1 MKKKYIIVLLC
12 FCFSIQLSAQ
22 TNPKTSSEGS
32 KADKEYASY
41 AYIDAIKTYERM
53 FTRGYKAPDM
63 LLKLAN
69 SYYFNGDFEQSAKWY
84 KELFAMQADAAP
96 ECYYRF
102 SQSLKSIKEYPQA
115 DEMMAKF
122 NKENGNDLRALLAE
136 SQKDYLAVIKK
147 NSGRYTIENIGI
159 NSKYSDYGS
168 AYYQNKIVFTSAR
181 DTGNFVK
188 RIDSWT
194 GEGFSNLYE
203 SNVQPDGTFSV
214 VSKLSGNLNTK
225 FHESTPVFTKDG
237 NTVYFT
243 RNNYNNGKIG
253 KDSNKT
259 ILLKIYKADLKEGS
273 WENITELPFNSD
285 NYSVAHPALSSDEKT
300 LYFVSDMP
308 GTIGRSDIFKVSIK
322 ENGTYGTPVNL
333 GKTINT
339 GGKETFP
346 FITAENELYFA
357 SDGHPGL
364 GGMDVFVSKQRQDSI
379 FKEVINVGDPLNSPQ
394 DDFGLLIDS
403 KTKMGYVTSN
413 RAGGI
418 GGDDIYKI
426 KEVKPI
432 ESCEQSLSGSV
443 TDIETQQAII
453 DVKVSLY
460 NSSYEL
466 KATVFTDSEG
476 KFDFGEVD
484 CNGTYYI
491 RVEKKEYTT
500 KEQSV
505 TIAEVSGKTILN
517 ITVEKGQCKVAI
529 GDDLGKCFG
538 IKMIYFDLDK
548 SNIREEAALDLAKIL
563 DFLDQYPKMKIE
575 IRSYTDSR
583 AAAEYNMK
591 LSERRAESTKQWLI
605 KNGIDESRLKAKG
618 FGESQLVNQCADGV
632 DCTEEEHQANRRSEF
647 VLFSM

>member
-53 FTRGYKAPDM
+53 FTRGYKSPDI

-69 SYYFNGDFEQSAKWY
+69 SYYFKGEFEQSAKWY
-84 KELFAMQADAAP
+84 KELFSLQYDAVP

-102 SQSLKSIKEYPQA
+102 AQSLKSIKEYEHA
-115 DEMMAKF
+115 DKMMAKF
-122 NKENGNDLRALLAE
+122 NKANGNDLRAQLAE
-136 SQKDYLAVIKK
+136 SQKDYLAVIKE
-147 NSGRYTIENIGI
+147 NSGRYTIENSMI

-168 AYYQNKIVFTSAR
+168 ASYQNKIVFTSAR

-188 RIDSWT
+188 RKDSWT
-194 GEGFSNLYE
+194 GEGFTNMYE
-203 SNVQPDGTFSV
+203 SNVAMDGTLSSV
-214 VSKLSGNLNTK
+214 KKLSGNLNTK
-225 FHESTPVFTKDG
+225 LHESTPVFTKDG

-243 RNNYNNGKIG
+243 RNNYINGKTG
-253 KDSNKT
+253 KDANKT
-259 ILLKIYKADLKEGS
+259 VLLKIYKADLKDGI
-273 WENITELPFNSD
+273 WKNVRELPFDNK
-285 NYSVAHPALSSDEKT
+285 NYSVAHPALSVDEKI

-308 GTIGRSDIFKVSIK
+308 GTVGLADIFKVTI
-322 ENGTYGTPVNL
+322 NADDTYGTPINL
-333 GKTINT
+333 GTTINT
-339 GGKETFP
+339 EGRESFP
-346 FITAENELYFA
+346 FISDNELYFA

-364 GGMDVFVSKQRQDSI
+364 GGMDVFVSKQRQDST
-379 FKEVINVGDPLNSPQ
+379 FKGVINVGEPLNSPK
-394 DDFGLLIDS
+394 DDFGLWLDS

-413 RAGGI
+413 REGGV
-418 GGDDIYKI
+418 GGDDIYSI

-443 TDIETQQAII
+443 TDIETQQTII
-453 DVKVSLY
+453 DAKISLY
-460 NSSYEL
+460 DSTYEL
-466 KATVFTDSEG
+466 MATVFTDSEG
-476 KFDFGEVD
+476 KFNFGEID
-484 CNGTYYI
+484 CNTMYYV
-491 RVEKKEYTT
+491 RVGKKNYST
-500 KEQSV
+500 KEESV
-505 TIAEVSGKTILN
+505 AITSKSGKTNLN
-517 ITVEKGQCKVAI
+517 ITSEKEQCKVAI

-563 DFLDQYPKMKIE
+563 DVLDQYPKMKIE

-583 AAAEYNMK
+583 AAAEYNLK
-591 LSERRAESTKQWLI
+591 LSERRAESTKQWLV

-618 FGESQLVNQCADGV
+618 FGESELVNKCEDGI
-632 DCTEEEHQANRRSEF
+632 DCIEEEHQANRRSEF